1 MRSKG
6 DGLYSCSYT
15 PTSSLK
21 HTVAV
26 SWAGVSIPKSPFRVS
41 SQSQNPVT
49 TGIDNSLPKSEHLA
63 MAESIKVVQSEHL
76 IKTERVE
83 VVQSE
88 LVKVKSTDESR
99 KTKRPLIIV
108 TTSIEER
115 YTS

>member
-49 TGIDNSLPKSEHLA
+49 TGNDNSLPKSEHLA

-88 LVKVKSTDESR
+88 LKVKSTDESR
-99 KTKRPLIIV
+99 KTKRPLIII